1 MALMTD
7 TWLREQG
14 VRDSV
19 EITWSTFEERYV
31 QAFGPRLGLVLHE
44 EFETRGIHGYKG
56 CPVESVEPGQ
66 VHYANGKTLPFDL
79 LVTFP
84 PHVAANPFPSLP
96 TDERG
101 FIRVAQDSRRVE
113 GFERIFAVGD
123 AADFPVKQAFLALLQ
138 ADAAAEHIAAGILQC
153 DPEIDFHPMNI
164 YVMEQLDKATFAQT
178 PLRYTIDPGKPVTV
192 DLEDEDHY
200 KIGVSPVWRAGKK
213 FVGVYL
219 PWRFRQGEP
228 FHAGLG
234 AEAMKLGLKVASKV
248 MAR

>member
-1 MALMTD
+1 MRQIPASPS
-7 TWLREQG
+7 RHA
-14 VRDSV
+14 S
-19 EITWSTFEERYV
+19 I
-31 QAFGPRLGLVLHE
+31 A
-44 EFETRGIHGYKG
+44 
-56 CPVESVEPGQ
+56 PGA
-66 VHYANGKTLPFDL
+66 VKYANGETLPFDL
-79 LVTFP
+79 LVAFP
-84 PHVAANPFPSLP
+84 PHVAANQFPSLP

-101 FIRVAQDSRRVE
+101 FIKVDNDSRRVQ

-138 ADAAAEHIAAGILQC
+138 ADAAAEHIAADIMQV

-164 YVMEQLDKATFAQT
+164 YVMEELDKATFAQV
-178 PLRYTIDPGKPVTV
+178 PLRYTIDPKRPVTV

-200 KIGVSPVWRAGKK
+200 KVGVSPVWRAGKK

-219 PWRFRQGEP
+219 PWRFGHGEP

-234 AEAMKLGLKVASKV
+234 WDAMKLGLKAMSKF